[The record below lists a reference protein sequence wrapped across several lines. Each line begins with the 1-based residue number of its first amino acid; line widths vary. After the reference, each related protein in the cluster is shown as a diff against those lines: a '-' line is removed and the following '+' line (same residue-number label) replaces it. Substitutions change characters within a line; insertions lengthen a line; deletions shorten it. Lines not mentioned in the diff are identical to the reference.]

1 LRGLTAI
8 ASPSGQGRVL
18 LAAVEGSAARLVRVD
33 PRDGSEA
40 TELDLADFLG
50 TAWGTR
56 ASYLIAAYNDMAK
69 ARALDAGE
77 ALLIGLEAFIPPSA
91 AISADHSVVNVGC
104 GRLEAGGW
112 YLVRYPSGRYDLR
125 QIATPWDRPL
135 VATRSIRASPFPQE
149 KDALYFAGYD
159 ANKVPAHD
167 TVWSVRSTLAAAIDA
182 AR

>member
-1 LRGLTAI
+1 
-8 ASPSGQGRVL
+8 
-18 LAAVEGSAARLVRVD
+18 
-33 PRDGSEA
+33 
-40 TELDLADFLG
+40 
-50 TAWGTR
+50 
-56 ASYLIAAYNDMAK
+56 MAK
-69 ARALDAGE
+69 TRALDGGE

-91 AISADHSVVNVGC
+91 AISAGHNVVNVGY

-159 ANKVPAHD
+159 ANKVSAHD
-167 TVWSVRSTLAAAIDA
+167 TAWIVRSTLAAAIGA